1 MSNILPHLKG
11 LPVPVKVLFT
21 SFFLTV
27 GIAYIFALLYLY
39 LLDVE
44 PHRGVGMGLLQAT
57 IHKYY
62 GNRGDTRLEKTIR
75 GTMGERLSPDE
86 KKEISLWIREGATTG
101 GFLKV
106 KPIFDQ
112 NCTACHRPGSG
123 LIPLTTYEEVR
134 AITGIDLGES
144 IRVLSRVSHIHLF
157 GMSFIFILTGII
169 FSLSEIHLY
178 LKTAIIALPFLAM
191 WIDIGSWWFTK
202 FQPAFAYTVI
212 IGGVLM
218 GFAFGAQVFISLYEM
233 WLKRNESVPERE
245 NGNE

>member
-1 MSNILPHLKG
+1 MFPSLKG

-21 SFFLTV
+21 SFLLTI
-27 GIAYIFALLYLY
+27 GAAYIFALAYLY
-39 LLDVE
+39 FIDVE
-44 PHRGVGMGLLQAT
+44 PHRDVGMGLLQAT

-62 GNRGDTRLEKTIR
+62 GNRGDTRLEKAIR
-75 GTMGERLSPDE
+75 GTMGERLTAEEERD
-86 KKEISLWIREGATTG
+86 ISIWIKDGASAEE
-101 GFLKV
+101 FLKV
-106 KPIFDQ
+106 KPIFDRS
-112 NCTACHRPGSG
+112 CVVCHRPGSG

-134 AITGIDLGES
+134 AITDIDFGES

-169 FSLSEIHLY
+169 FSMSEMNIY
-178 LKTAIIALPFLAM
+178 LKLLIIALPFIAM

-218 GFAFGAQVFISLYEM
+218 GIAFGAQVFISLYEM
-233 WLKRNESVPERE
+233 WLKRT
-245 NGNE
+245 

>member
-1 MSNILPHLKG
+1 MPELKVYMFRRLKG

-21 SFFLTV
+21 AFILTIGV
-27 GIAYIFALLYLY
+27 AYIFALMYLY

-44 PHRGVGMGLLQAT
+44 PHRDVGMGLLQTT

-75 GTMGERLSPDE
+75 GTMGERLTAEE
-86 KKEISLWIREGATTG
+86 KREIALWIKEGAAAG

-112 NCTACHRPGSG
+112 NCTACHRPASG

-134 AITGIDLGES
+134 AITDIDLGES
-144 IRVLSRVSHIHLF
+144 IRTLSRVSHIHLF

-169 FSLSEIHLY
+169 FSLSEIHSY
-178 LKTAIIALPFLAM
+178 FKTAIIALPFLAM
-191 WIDIGSWWFTK
+191 WIDIGSGGFTK
-202 FQPAFAYTVI
+202 FQQAFA
-212 IGGVLM
+212 
-218 GFAFGAQVFISLYEM
+218 FA
-233 WLKRNESVPERE
+233 
-245 NGNE
+245 

>member
-1 MSNILPHLKG
+1 MPELKVYMFPRLKG

-21 SFFLTV
+21 AFILTIGV
-27 GIAYIFALLYLY
+27 AYIFALMYLY

-44 PHRGVGMGLLQAT
+44 PHRDVGMGLLQTT

-62 GNRGDTRLEKTIR
+62 GNRGDTRLEKAIR
-75 GTMGERLSPDE
+75 GTMGERLTAEE
-86 KKEISLWIREGATTG
+86 KREIALWIKDGATAV

-106 KPIFDQ
+106 KPIFEGS
-112 NCTACHRPGSG
+112 CAVCHRPGSG
-123 LIPLTTYEEVR
+123 LIPLITYEEVK
-134 AITGIDLGES
+134 AITDIDFGES

-169 FSLSEIHLY
+169 FSMSEMSNY
-178 LKTAIIALPFLAM
+178 LKLLIIALPFIAM

-212 IGGVLM
+212 TGGVLI
-218 GFAFGAQVFISLYEM
+218 GIAFGAQVFISLYEM
-233 WLKRNESVPERE
+233 WFKRKGMLP
-245 NGNE
+245 

>member
-1 MSNILPHLKG
+1 MLPRLKG
-11 LPVPVKVLFT
+11 LPVTVKVLF
-21 SFFLTV
+21 SAFLLTV
-27 GIAYIFALLYLY
+27 GVAYMFALLYLY

-44 PHRGVGMGLLQAT
+44 PHRDMDAGLLKAT

-62 GNRGDTRLEKTIR
+62 GKRGDTRLEKAIR
-75 GTMGERLSPDE
+75 GTMGERLTAEE
-86 KKEISLWIREGATTG
+86 KREIAIWIKDGAYAE

-106 KPIFDQ
+106 KPIFDRS
-112 NCTACHRPGSG
+112 CVVCHRTGSG

-134 AITGIDLGES
+134 AITDIDFGES
-144 IRVLSRVSHIHLF
+144 MRVLSRVSHIHLF

-169 FSLSEIHLY
+169 FSMSEMNNC
-178 LKTAIIALPFLAM
+178 LKLLIIALPFIAM
-191 WIDIGSWWFTK
+191 WTDIGSWWFTK

-233 WLKRNESVPERE
+233 WFKRT
-245 NGNE
+245 

>member
-1 MSNILPHLKG
+1 MFPSLKG
-11 LPVPVKVLFT
+11 LPVPVKALFT
-21 SFFLTV
+21 SFLLTI
-27 GIAYIFALLYLY
+27 GAAYIFALAYLY
-39 LLDVE
+39 FIDVE
-44 PHRGVGMGLLQAT
+44 PHRESGIGLLQAT

-62 GNRGDTRLEKTIR
+62 GNPGNTRLEKALR
-75 GTMGERLSPDE
+75 GGMGERLSPDE
-86 KKEISLWIREGATTG
+86 KKEISLWIKKGAAAG

-112 NCTACHRPGSG
+112 NCTACHRPASG

-134 AITGIDLGES
+134 AITDIDLGES
-144 IRVLSRVSHIHLF
+144 IRTLSRVSHIHLF

-169 FSLSEIHLY
+169 FSLSEIHSY

-218 GFAFGAQVFISLYEM
+218 GFAFGAQVFVSLYEM
-233 WLKRNESVPERE
+233 WLKGNESVQGKKNE
-245 NGNE
+245 NE